1 MSGIRTKRPR
11 LPSCKIA
18 AATILLLLVVAPARA
33 HSLKDVE
40 NNLYA
45 REQYFQPVDL
55 QAPPFSLQNAVG
67 KAVSLADYR
76 GKVVVLNFIY
86 ASCGD
91 VCPMHS
97 VLIAQLQKMINETSM
112 RDRVAFISITT
123 DPVHD
128 TGPVLT
134 EYGAARGLDPVNWT
148 FLTSSASQPED
159 ATRAIAK
166 SYGLE
171 FTRTDDGDQMHGIVT
186 NVIDRDGRLRGRFHG
201 LNFEPVNFVTF
212 VNALVNDYHKPGEED
227 DQPTGF
233 WSWFASLFGLQGDQ
247 QQ

>member
-1 MSGIRTKRPR
+1 MSERRTRR
-11 LPSCKIA
+11 APSSTCSA
-18 AATILLLLVVAPARA
+18 AAITILLLLIVAPARA
-33 HSLKDVE
+33 HSLKEVE
-40 NNLYA
+40 TELYA

-55 QAPPFSLQNAVG
+55 EAPPFSLQNAAG
-67 KAVSLADYR
+67 QTISLADYR

-97 VLIAQLQKMINETSM
+97 VLLAQLQRMINETPM
-112 RDRVAFISITT
+112 KDRVAFLSITT

-128 TGPVLT
+128 IGPIFT

-159 ATRAIAK
+159 TTRAIAK

-171 FTRTDDGDQMHGIVT
+171 FTQADDGDQMHGVVT

-201 LNFEPVNFVTF
+201 LNFEPANFVTF
-212 VNALVNDYHKPGEED
+212 VNALLNDYHKPGEAP
-227 DQPTGF
+227 DQSTGF
-233 WSWFASLFGLQGDQ
+233 WSWLASIFGLQGAQ

>member
-1 MSGIRTKRPR
+1 MSGTRTARTR
-11 LPSCKIA
+11 LPTCQLA
-18 AATILLLLVVAPARA
+18 AATILLSLAVAPAHA
-33 HSLKDVE
+33 HSLMDVE
-40 NNLYA
+40 NDLYA

-55 QAPPFSLQNAVG
+55 EAPPFALENAAG
-67 KAVSLADYR
+67 QAVSLADYR

-97 VLIAQLQKMINETSM
+97 VLIAQLQEMINQTPMKE
-112 RDRVAFISITT
+112 RVAFLSITT
-123 DPVHD
+123 DPAHD
-128 TGPVLT
+128 TGPMLT

-148 FLTSSASQPED
+148 FLTSSASQRED
-159 ATRAIAK
+159 TTRAIAK

-171 FTRTDDGDQMHGIVT
+171 FTQTDDGDQMHGAVT

-201 LNFEPVNFVTF
+201 LNFEPVNVVTF
-212 VNALVNDYHKPGEED
+212 VNALVKDYHKPGEEH

-233 WSWFASLFGLQGDQ
+233 WSWFASLFGLQGAQ